1 MNVIK
6 VYFIWKVLFGGVSGG
21 VIIMGVD
28 FGVGGIRW
36 LLLVG
41 FFLGGKFFL
50 ILDKICLICM
60 ILCLKVG
67 YDLLLSLCK
76 CCFVIVILDD
86 REVRVEVSIFVVVCG
101 GIFFLKLMVFDK
113 FAVLREEFCAAE
125 LLFIRFIFVLL
136 LVEW

>member
-1 MNVIK
+1 MIRICRGGCCSK
-6 VYFIWKVLFGGVSGG
+6 VWVLGSFFR
-21 VIIMGVD
+21 VD
-28 FGVGGIRW
+28 LVEKC
-36 LLLVG
+36 LLLLDFLLSVEG
-41 FFLGGKFFL
+41 VFFLGGKFFL

-113 FAVLREEFCAAE
+113 FAVLREEFCAVE

-136 LVEW
+136 LVE